1 MSGFSGP
8 HSAWALGPADRSAH
22 PGPQGPH
29 GRGPQPSPGMRWE
42 SLPAQE
48 ILEMYASKLILD
60 EHVDLRTLARRTA
73 GMTGASL
80 PWDFVV
86 ALKTGH

>member
-1 MSGFSGP
+1 
-8 HSAWALGPADRSAH
+8 
-22 PGPQGPH
+22 
-29 GRGPQPSPGMRWE
+29 MRWE
-42 SLPAQE
+42 SPPAQE